1 MTSICTLVLILV
13 RHFNVLK
20 STCVGLVS
28 VVICFIFIGLQN
40 VNGLE

>member
-28 VVICFIFIGLQN
+28 VSCFIFIGLQN